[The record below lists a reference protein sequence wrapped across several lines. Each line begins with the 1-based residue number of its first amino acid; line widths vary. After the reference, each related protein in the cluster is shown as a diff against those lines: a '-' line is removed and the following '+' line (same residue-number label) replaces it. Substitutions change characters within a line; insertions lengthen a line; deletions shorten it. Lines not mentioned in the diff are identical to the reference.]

1 MGYRTGSGDEGY
13 PREMTVAISRYQGI
27 RACIWVVAE
36 EYPRMVSVLEDMV
49 PHVSVHV
56 ENHPPLW

>member
-1 MGYRTGSGDEGY
+1 
-13 PREMTVAISRYQGI
+13 MTVAISRCQGI
-27 RACIWVVAE
+27 RACVWVVAE

-56 ENHPPLW
+56 ENHPALW